1 MSQLLAG
8 LSGRF
13 GISEAVAYA
22 VGSRL
27 WQVVSG
33 PVTQVFL
40 LLYFTE
46 EARGFYY
53 TFLELIAMQV
63 FAELGLKVVLI
74 SVASHEWSAL
84 KYENKV
90 LTGPAQSLRR
100 LGSLFRKSLGWYALA
115 SVVFVVVVGFAG
127 LQTLESRQSNEVI
140 VWYSQ
145 WIWFSLVCGLHL
157 TLAPMIGILEGCG
170 QIRFLSRCR
179 FVQAIL
185 GSVVVWALLWMG
197 LGLWCLIGA
206 AVVTLLMDGWIAL
219 WVYRSFF
226 SVLRRATS
234 DQFAENLSTDQAD
247 FSWRKEVLPLQL
259 RVGIQGPLTW
269 LATSMPGLVVF
280 VGGGEAGRWG
290 MSWYIVN
297 TVRSVCASWID
308 SNRPEIGRL
317 LSMGHHET
325 AQKLWAHTLKVSL
338 GLLFLLLTGF
348 VSSLLLLDSVD
359 WSLGNRVVAGLLPWY
374 QIVALGS
381 ASLVMHT
388 CHCMNVYGF
397 AHKQDYFF
405 RYAVA
410 SNSVMAIVLYFAGT
424 HYGISGIVTGIVA
437 VTFMVQLPGY
447 LLVWSKRQQ
456 WNRGIKKASSV

>member
-1 MSQLLAG
+1 MSQFLAD
-8 LSGRF
+8 LRGRF
-13 GISEAVAYA
+13 GISEAVAYV

-74 SVASHEWSAL
+74 NLASHEWSSL
-84 KYENKV
+84 KYENRV
-90 LTGPAQSLRR
+90 LTGPTESITR
-100 LGSLFRKSLGWYALA
+100 LGSLLQKSLRWYALA
-115 SVVFVVVVGFAG
+115 SAIFVLIVGATG
-127 LQTLESRQSNEVI
+127 LHTLESRQSSEVI
-140 VWYSQ
+140 TWHSQ
-145 WIWFSLVCGLHL
+145 WICFSIVCGLHL
-157 TLAPMIGILEGCG
+157 SLAPMIGILEGCG

-179 FVQAIL
+179 LAQAIL
-185 GSVVVWALLWMG
+185 GSVIVWGCLWME

-206 AVVTLLMDGWIAL
+206 AVVALLMDGWIAL
-219 WVYRSFF
+219 WVYRGFF
-226 SVLRRATS
+226 SVLKTS
-234 DQFAENLSTDQAD
+234 ASSAS
-247 FSWRKEVLPLQL
+247 FSWRTEVLPLQI

-290 MSWYIVN
+290 MSWYVVN
-297 TVRSVCASWID
+297 TVRSVCGSWID

-317 LSMGHHET
+317 LSLRHSE
-325 AQKLWAHTLKVSL
+325 AALSLWAHSLKVSL
-338 GLLFLLLTGF
+338 GLLFVLLSGF
-348 VSSLLLLDSVD
+348 VVSLMLLEELD
-359 WSLGNRVVAGLLPWY
+359 WSLGHRIVAGILPWY
-374 QIVALGS
+374 QIVALGA

-388 CHCMNVYGF
+388 CHCMSVFGF

-405 RYAVA
+405 RYAVT
-410 SNSVMAIVLYFAGT
+410 SNTVMAIVLYLAGT
-424 HYGISGIVTGIVA
+424 SYGINGIVA
-437 VTFMVQLPGY
+437 GIMGVTFLVQLPGY
-447 LLVWSKRQQ
+447 LIVWSRRAD
-456 WNRGIKKASSV
+456 WT